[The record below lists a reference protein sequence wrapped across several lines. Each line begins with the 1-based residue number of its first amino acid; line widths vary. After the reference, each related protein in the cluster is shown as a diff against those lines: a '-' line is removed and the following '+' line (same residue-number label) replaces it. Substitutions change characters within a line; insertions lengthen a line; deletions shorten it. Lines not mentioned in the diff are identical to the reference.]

1 MAASILSHNVPLVFL
16 LRHMS
21 SYRFVA
27 FGIMIVTCAVSL
39 GIAGPMDNEP
49 VWGFKLSG
57 FAVAFTSLGISQTMH
72 YKCA

>member
-1 MAASILSHNVPLVFL
+1 
-16 LRHMS
+16 
-21 SYRFVA
+21 
-27 FGIMIVTCAVSL
+27 
-39 GIAGPMDNEP
+39 MDNEP